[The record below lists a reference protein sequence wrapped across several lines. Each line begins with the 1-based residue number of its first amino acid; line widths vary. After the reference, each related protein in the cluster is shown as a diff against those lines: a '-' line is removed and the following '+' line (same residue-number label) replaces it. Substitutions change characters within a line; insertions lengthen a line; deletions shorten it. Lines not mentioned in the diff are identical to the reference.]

1 MVWLRLIIL
10 KSNPIRRCR
19 VDSYVIRIYRR
30 DARKP
35 GNIAGQV
42 EFVEREET
50 RSFGGADELMD
61 ILAGSKC
68 RKWKLKP
75 QKSSKQMK
83 KEKSVK
89 KEKTNS
95 GHL

>member
-30 DARKP
+30 DAKKP

-42 EFVEREET
+42 EFVERSET
-50 RSFGGADELMD
+50 LSFGGADELME
-61 ILAGSKC
+61 ILAGSKR
-68 RKWKLKP
+68 RKCKLKP
-75 QKSSKQMK
+75 QESSKQRRK
-83 KEKSVK
+83 KSQ
-89 KEKTNS
+89 
-95 GHL
+95 